1 MMDLRESFT
10 KFYRI
15 LDILISAS
23 NPFVGP
29 HLKDFELTDTFY
41 VVDYS
46 FQVRVLTVQRYLSK
60 SFTVHIT
67 THLFNSY
74 V

>member
-1 MMDLRESFT
+1 MMDLRGSFT

-15 LDILISAS
+15 LDIFISAS

-46 FQVRVLTVQRYLSK
+46 FQVRVLTVQMSVQEFYC
-60 SFTVHIT
+60 
-67 THLFNSY
+67 THNYTS
-74 V
+74 VQ

>member
-1 MMDLRESFT
+1 MMDLRGSFT

-46 FQVRVLTVQRYLSK
+46 FQVRVLTVQMSVQEFYC
-60 SFTVHIT
+60 
-67 THLFNSY
+67 THNYTS
-74 V
+74 VK

>member
-1 MMDLRESFT
+1 MMDLRGSFT

-46 FQVRVLTVQRYLSK
+46 FQVRVLTVQMSVQEFYC
-60 SFTVHIT
+60 
-67 THLFNSY
+67 THNYSS
-74 V
+74 VQ

>member
-41 VVDYS
+41 VVDTPSKFESLQYRDICP
-46 FQVRVLTVQRYLSK
+46 RVLLYT
-60 SFTVHIT
+60 
-67 THLFNSY
+67 
-74 V
+74 